1 MRRLTVL
8 YLPPLL
14 AFPTSVRIIYIDE
27 FCFVKSLVIAT
38 LSALALDLLLEVT
51 QMGEDQL

>member
-1 MRRLTVL
+1 MRRSIVL
-8 YLPPLL
+8 NLPSLL
-14 AFPTSVRIIYIDE
+14 AFPASVRIIYIDE
-27 FCFVKSLVIAT
+27 FCFVKLLIIST